1 MAARKAWIETQ
12 PELDPRRLVFIDETG
27 ASTKRWPRRFQP
39 RSGAMLVFVHVSSM
53 NTRRRGSMVFW

>member
-12 PELDPRRLVFIDETG
+12 PELDPRRLVFIDETW
-27 ASTKRWPRRFQP
+27 TKTNMAPLRGWNRRGH
-39 RSGAMLVFVHVSSM
+39 RLVEAPVSSM